1 MKTIRADYF
10 AEAADERTAGTIIIR
25 KDCVVSVYTLPG
37 YAKRSMIL
45 TEQGLKFC
53 LKGKPQDFLGE
64 VDEMLTEASVLKSV
78 PITDL

>member
-10 AEAADERTAGTIIIR
+10 AEAADEKTAGSIIIR

-37 YAKRSMIL
+37 YSKRSMIL

-53 LKGKPQDFLGE
+53 LRGKPQDFLGTT
-64 VDEMLTEASVLKSV
+64 DEDLLTEA
-78 PITDL
+78 I